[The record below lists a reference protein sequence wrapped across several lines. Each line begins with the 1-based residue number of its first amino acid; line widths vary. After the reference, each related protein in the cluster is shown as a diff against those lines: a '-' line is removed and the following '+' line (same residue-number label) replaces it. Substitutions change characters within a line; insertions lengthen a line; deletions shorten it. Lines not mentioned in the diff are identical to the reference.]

1 MKLRNLFFAALSVF
15 ALTACNDTPESPY
28 NPGGGTGGGGST
40 VTGDNLLTNS
50 SFETW
55 AGGVPTGWGQ
65 TVTNAT
71 YSQSTE
77 ANTGESAVLIEGNDK
92 QNKRLASKSYTLTA
106 GKYTL
111 AAHLKQSGDNFGQ
124 FRLGYAKLT
133 DGVVA
138 DTENDY
144 IYLTS
149 AAAVTANWKQTAV
162 EFTLEAETEVA
173 FIVMNSKNGNGAP
186 ILVDDVIL
194 VTVDGAV
201 IGGADDEDTALPEGT
216 YIKEAFKANL
226 GTFTTQQTVGN
237 YPWVIDY
244 STAKMTSYDSGSK
257 TDNAATSWLVSPAV
271 DFTEETAAYVA
282 FEYIIR
288 YAESGKVAENHQLLI
303 SDNYAG
309 DVATATW
316 TDLPYN
322 AVEGKDWNTF
332 YKANVNIPAE
342 FLGKSNVTFAL
353 RYTATTKAGTWEV
366 RNFVVAHGTAEAPSQ
381 PEEPETPDTPTGD
394 ATVFDFT
401 NPEALTPSVER
412 ATVAEGSTQG
422 VGVDVDGYTFT
433 NGNVSITLTKGSASN
448 PAKFWTRTG
457 GDVELRTYKNST
469 ITISVSEG
477 TMSGIVFNGS
487 KISDITPDSGEFGN
501 GVWSGD
507 AQSVTFSA
515 TGTLYITSL
524 EVY

>member
-1 MKLRNLFFAALSVF
+1 MKLRNLFFAALSVLAF
-15 ALTACNDTPESPY
+15 AACTETPEPPY
-28 NPGGGTGGGGST
+28 NPGGGTGNGGGST

-55 AGGVPTGWGQ
+55 EGGVPTGWGQ

-77 ANTGESAVLIEGNDK
+77 KNTGESAVLIEGNSE
-92 QNKRLASKSYTLTA
+92 QNKRLASKSYTLSA
-106 GKYTL
+106 GTYTL
-111 AAHLKQSGDNFGQ
+111 AAHLKQSGDSFGQ

-162 EFTLEAETEVA
+162 EFTLEAETELA
-173 FIVMNSKNGNGAP
+173 FIVMNSRYGNGAP

-194 VTVDGAV
+194 VTVNGAV
-201 IGGADDEDTALPEGT
+201 VGGADDEPGSTELPEGT
-216 YIKEAFKANL
+216 YIKESFAASF
-226 GTFTTQQTVGN
+226 GSFTTQETVGS
-237 YPWVIDY
+237 YPWEI
-244 STAKMTSYDSGSK
+244 STQYRCAKATGYKGS
-257 TDNAATSWLVSPAV
+257 TNAAESWLISNSI
-271 DFTEETAAYVA
+271 DLSEETEAYISFDYVIA
-282 FEYIIR
+282 Y
-288 YAESGKVAENHQLLI
+288 ESDDINNCHKVVFSN
-303 SDNYAG
+303 DYTG

-316 TDLPYN
+316 IEINYSPTKS
-322 AVEGKDWNTF
+322 GKWTLENIG
-332 YKANVNIPAE
+332 KIAIPAE
-342 FLGKSNVTFAL
+342 MYGKNNVVVAFK
-353 RYTATTKAGTWEV
+353 YTSSTEKASTWEV
-366 RNFVVAHGTAEAPSQ
+366 ANVIVAHGTAEAPSQ

-394 ATVFDFT
+394 ATIFDFT
-401 NPEALTPSVER
+401 SPEALTPSVTPSE
-412 ATVAEGSTQG
+412 TPSSG
-422 VGVDVDGYTFT
+422 VNVDGYTFT

-448 PAKFWTRTG
+448 PPRFWTRTG
-457 GDVELRTYKNST
+457 GDVELRTYKGST

-477 TMSGIVFNGS
+477 TMSGIVFKGS
-487 KISDITPDSGEFGN
+487 QISAMTADSGEFGN

-515 TGTLYITSL
+515 TDKVYITSL